1 MDIVFHCQKWLLGY
15 PAVSE
20 AEFYPASLN
29 FLFGTSLISGCFF
42 FLSSLAYWIAFGPH
56 GPRAEAP
63 KGEGMKVLLKTTQ
76 LTVVS
81 ILLFYAIHYFAKPQ
95 PKTMSKEWQEASNEY
110 ARVCLLYSI
119 AISGLIAIGLIGRI
133 PRALG
138 LLNRVRLA
146 NMSLPPQSEM
156 INPIHGVSQEG
167 YEGKGFVQSPSAEK
181 S

>member
-1 MDIVFHCQKWLLGY
+1 MVARLPCGIRGRILPGILKFPFWDIADIGV
-15 PAVSE
+15 
-20 AEFYPASLN
+20 
-29 FLFGTSLISGCFF
+29 FF